1 MRKGDFMEDISSGAL
16 AYLGDAVLELEVRR
30 RLVTDKV
37 KDPSAEA
44 LKYVTA
50 AAQSDAV
57 ANIEGA
63 LTEEETDVYKRA
75 RNNYHSSNTP
85 KSASAVQYRRATGF
99 EAIFGYLYLKGEGER
114 IKYLFNIAFGLE

>member
-1 MRKGDFMEDISSGAL
+1 MENVSSGQL
-16 AYLGDAVLELEVRR
+16 AYLGDAVLEVCVRR
-30 RLVTDKV
+30 YLVELGV
-37 KDPSAEA
+37 NNPSDEA

-50 AAQSDAV
+50 CAQSDAFSK
-57 ANIEGA
+57 IEGI

-99 EAIFGYLYLKGEGER
+99 EAIFGYLYIKKDTDR